1 MARRA
6 PAKTAIEKA
15 IPTAQLRRHFL
26 TVPWIRFSVGAAL
39 GTAIFMLIPHTNGP
53 VLRALWGWDV
63 GVVAILA
70 MIVIMILNSTTDHM
84 RQRAAV
90 QDPGRS
96 ILLGAIIAGSLVS
109 VVGLVAIQKTMKGGG
124 EASVVSLFTI
134 VGTIVL
140 SWLLVHVVF
149 SLHYA
154 HAYYGP
160 AADEADEDGLVGGLE
175 FPGEPKPDYWDFMYF
190 SFVVGMTCQVSD
202 VNVSGRQLRRLA
214 LSHGIVSFFFNT
226 IILALTIN
234 ILASS
239 L

>member
-1 MARRA
+1 MARRV
-6 PAKTAIEKA
+6 PAKTAARKA
-15 IPTAQLRRHFL
+15 IAPFRRHAL

-39 GTAIFMLIPHTNGP
+39 GAVVFATLPRTFGLP
-53 VLRALWGWDV
+53 LRALWGWDA
-63 GVVAILA
+63 GVAAILV
-70 MIVIMILNSTTDHM
+70 MIVVMVLNSTTDHM

-96 ILLGAIIAGSLVS
+96 ILLGAIVAGSLVS
-109 VVGLVAIQKTMKGGG
+109 VVGLVAVQKSMKGGD
-124 EASVVSLFTI
+124 ASIAPLLTI

-154 HAYYGP
+154 HGYYGP
-160 AADEADEDGLVGGLE
+160 ADDEEDEDGLVGGLE
-175 FPGEPKPDYWDFMYF
+175 FPGKPKPDYWDFMYF

-202 VNVSGRQLRRLA
+202 VGISGRALRRLA
-214 LSHGIVSFFFNT
+214 LFHGIVSFFFNT

>member
-1 MARRA
+1 VASGAASHAA
-6 PAKTAIEKA
+6 PRSA
-15 IPTAQLRRHFL
+15 RHFL
-26 TVPWIRFSVGAAL
+26 TVPWIRFSVASAL
-39 GTAIFMLIPHTNGP
+39 GLAVFLAIPGDFRLP
-53 VLRALWGWDV
+53 LRALWGWDA
-63 GVVAILA
+63 GVAAILL
-70 MIVIMILNSTTDHM
+70 MITVLIARSTTDHM
-84 RQRAAV
+84 RERAAV

-109 VVGLVAIQKTMKGGG
+109 VIGLVAIQKALKGGG
-124 EASVVSLFTI
+124 EAAVAPLLTI

-160 AADEADEDGLVGGLE
+160 ATDEDDADGLVGGLE
-175 FPGEPKPDYWDFMYF
+175 FPDEPKPDYWDFMYF

-202 VNVSGRQLRRLA
+202 VQISGRQLRRLA
-214 LSHGIVSFFFNT
+214 LFHGIVSFFFNT

-234 ILASS
+234 ILASA